1 MQAENRC
8 ETGSNDVRILEKLF
22 GLKDRIALVTGGSSG
37 IGRAIAFSL
46 AEAGAA
52 VVHVAR
58 NEASLQ
64 RAVKDV
70 EKINGKAAYLTCDV
84 SDMDVLAEAAAK
96 SASFFGA
103 PDILVNA
110 AGINMRQP
118 WEEISSDT
126 WDQQIDINLK
136 VPFFFARHLIP
147 GMQKKGWGRI
157 INIAS
162 LQSERAFPNS
172 VPYGASKGGV
182 MQLTRAM
189 AEAWS
194 AAESGITCNAIAPG
208 FFKTGLTSNLYKQEQ
223 VIDAL
228 ARQTIIGRNGELGD
242 LKGMAIFLA
251 SPASDYM
258 TGQTLYLDGG
268 WTAK

>member
-1 MQAENRC
+1 MK
-8 ETGSNDVRILEKLF
+8 RIEQLF
-22 GLKDRIALVTGGSSG
+22 DISGHVALVTGGSSG
-37 IGRAIAFSL
+37 IGRAMAFCL

-52 VVHVAR
+52 VIHVALPSEETALK
-58 NEASLQ
+58 EAV
-64 RAVKDV
+64 RDV
-70 EKINGKAAYLTCDV
+70 ENIAGRAAYLTCDV
-84 SDMDVLAEAAAK
+84 SDMDALQKMAQKAP
-96 SASFFGA
+96 SFFGP

-110 AGINMRQP
+110 AGINLRQP
-118 WEEISSDT
+118 WDEISSDT
-126 WDQQIDINLK
+126 WDRQLDINLK
-136 VPFFFARHLIP
+136 APFFLARYLIP
-147 GMQKKGWGRI
+147 GMQKNGWGKI

-194 AAESGITCNAIAPG
+194 KDGSGITCNAIGPG
-208 FFKTGLTSNLYKQEQ
+208 FFRTGLTSVLYDQKE

-228 ARQTIIGRNGELGD
+228 ARQTIIGRNGELDD
-242 LKGMAIFLA
+242 LKGVSIFLA
-251 SPASDYM
+251 SPASDYI
-258 TGQTLYLDGG
+258 TGQTIYLDGG

>member
-1 MQAENRC
+1 MKIIDQ
-8 ETGSNDVRILEKLF
+8 LF
-22 GLKDRIALVTGGSSG
+22 DISGHVALVTGGSSG
-37 IGRAIAFSL
+37 IGRAIALCL
-46 AEAGAA
+46 AEAGAS
-52 VVHVAR
+52 VVHAAL
-58 NEASLQ
+58 EQEEDALKD
-64 RAVKDV
+64 AVKDV
-70 EKINGKAAYLTCDV
+70 EKIGGKAAYLTCDV
-84 SDMDVLAEAAAK
+84 SDPDELANMAEK

-110 AGINMRQP
+110 AGVNFRQS
-118 WEEISSDT
+118 WKDITDAT
-126 WDQQIDINLK
+126 WNKQIDINLK
-136 VPFFFARHLIP
+136 APFFLARHLIA
-147 GMQKKGWGRI
+147 GMQKKGWGKI

-194 AAESGITCNAIAPG
+194 GNQSGITCNAIGPG
-208 FFKTGLTSNLYKQEQ
+208 FFKTGLTSVLYDQKD

-228 ARQTIIGRNGELGD
+228 ARQTIIGRNGELDD
-242 LKGMAIFLA
+242 LKGVSIFLA
-251 SPASDYM
+251 SPASDYI
-258 TGQTLYLDGG
+258 TGQTIYLDGG

>member
-1 MQAENRC
+1 MKIIDQ
-8 ETGSNDVRILEKLF
+8 LF
-22 GLKDRIALVTGGSSG
+22 DISGHVALVTGGSSG
-37 IGRAIAFSL
+37 IGRAIAFCL
-46 AEAGAA
+46 AEAGAS
-52 VVHVAR
+52 VVHAAL
-58 NEASLQ
+58 EQEEDALKD
-64 RAVKDV
+64 AVKDV
-70 EKINGKAAYLTCDV
+70 EKIGGKAAYLTCDV
-84 SDMDVLAEAAAK
+84 SDPDELANMAEK

-110 AGINMRQP
+110 AGVNFRQS
-118 WEEISSDT
+118 WKDVTDAT
-126 WDQQIDINLK
+126 WNKQIDINLK
-136 VPFFFARHLIP
+136 APFFLARHLIT
-147 GMQKKGWGRI
+147 GMQKKGWGKI

-194 AAESGITCNAIAPG
+194 GNQSGITCNAIGPG
-208 FFKTGLTSNLYKQEQ
+208 FFKTGLTSVLYDQKD

-228 ARQTIIGRNGELGD
+228 ARQTIIGRNGELDD
-242 LKGMAIFLA
+242 LKGVSIFLA
-251 SPASDYM
+251 SPASDYI
-258 TGQTLYLDGG
+258 TGQTIYLDGG

>member
-1 MQAENRC
+1 MKIIDQ
-8 ETGSNDVRILEKLF
+8 LF
-22 GLKDRIALVTGGSSG
+22 DISGHVALVTGGSSG
-37 IGRAIAFSL
+37 IGRAIAFCL
-46 AEAGAA
+46 AEAGSD
-52 VVHVAR
+52 VVHVALPSEE
-58 NEASLQ
+58 EALKE
-64 RAVKDV
+64 AVRDV
-70 EKINGKAAYLTCDV
+70 ENIGGKAAFLTCDV
-84 SDMDVLAEAAAK
+84 SDMDALAQTAEK

-110 AGINMRQP
+110 AGINLRQS
-118 WEEISSDT
+118 WEDISENS
-126 WDQQIDINLK
+126 WNKQIDINLRA
-136 VPFFFARHLIP
+136 PFFLARHLIP
-147 GMQKKGWGRI
+147 GMQEKGWGKI

-194 AAESGITCNAIAPG
+194 KDESGITCNAIGPG
-208 FFKTGLTSNLYKQEQ
+208 FFKTGLTAGLYKQRD

-228 ARQTIIGRNGELGD
+228 ARQTIIGRNGELDD
-242 LKGMAIFLA
+242 LKGVSIFLA
-251 SPASDYM
+251 SHASDYI
-258 TGQTLYLDGG
+258 TGQTIYLDGG

>member
-1 MQAENRC
+1 M
-8 ETGSNDVRILEKLF
+8 RIINQLF
-22 GLKDRIALVTGGSSG
+22 GIEGRVALVTGASSG
-37 IGRAIAFSL
+37 IGRAIAFCL

-52 VVHVAR
+52 VIHVAR
-58 NEASLQ
+58 KEKQLQEATE
-64 RAVKDV
+64 DV
-70 EKINGKAAYLTCDV
+70 EKINGKAAYLCCDV
-84 SDMDVLAEAAAK
+84 SDMDALAETVEK

-110 AGINMRQP
+110 AGINLRQS
-118 WEEISSDT
+118 WDNISADS
-126 WDQQIDINLK
+126 WDKQIDINLK
-136 VPFFFARHLIP
+136 APFFLAQHLIP
-147 GMQKKGWGRI
+147 GMREKGWGKI

-172 VPYGASKGGV
+172 IPYGASKGGM

-194 AAESGITCNAIAPG
+194 AAQSGITCNAIAPG
-208 FFKTGLTSNLYKQEQ
+208 FFKTGLTSVLYDKEE

-228 ARQTIIGRNGELGD
+228 ARQTIIGRNGELAD
-242 LKGMAIFLA
+242 LKGTTIFLA
-251 SPASDYM
+251 SPASDYI
-258 TGQTLYLDGG
+258 TGQTIFVDGG

>member
-1 MQAENRC
+1 MK
-8 ETGSNDVRILEKLF
+8 RIDQLF
-22 GLKDRIALVTGGSSG
+22 DISGHVALVTGGSSG
-37 IGRAIAFSL
+37 IGRAIAFCL

-52 VVHVAR
+52 VIHVALPSEETALK
-58 NEASLQ
+58 EAV
-64 RAVKDV
+64 ADV
-70 EKINGKAAYLTCDV
+70 DRLKRKSAYLTCDV
-84 SDMDVLAEAAAK
+84 SDMDALAKMAEK
-96 SASFFGA
+96 SSSFFGP

-110 AGINMRQP
+110 AGINLRQP
-118 WEEISSDT
+118 CDEISSDT
-126 WDQQIDINLK
+126 WDRQLDINLK
-136 VPFFFARHLIP
+136 TPFFLARHLVP
-147 GMQKKGWGRI
+147 GMQKNGWGKI

-194 AAESGITCNAIAPG
+194 KDGSGITCNAIGPG
-208 FFKTGLTSNLYKQEQ
+208 FFKTGLTSVLYDQKE

-228 ARQTIIGRNGELGD
+228 ARQTIIGRNGELD
-242 LKGMAIFLA
+242 DVKGVSIFLA
-251 SPASDYM
+251 SPASDYI
-258 TGQTLYLDGG
+258 TGQTIYLDGG

>member
-1 MQAENRC
+1 MKITDQ
-8 ETGSNDVRILEKLF
+8 LF
-22 GLKDRIALVTGGSSG
+22 GISNHVALVTGGSSG
-37 IGRAIAFSL
+37 IGRAIAFCL

-52 VVHVAR
+52 IIHVALPSEE
-58 NEASLQ
+58 EALKD
-64 RAVKDV
+64 AVADV
-70 EKINGKAAYLTCDV
+70 ENIGGKAAFLTCDV
-84 SDMDVLAEAAAK
+84 SDMDGLAKMAEK

-110 AGINMRQP
+110 AGINLRQP
-118 WEEISSDT
+118 WEEISDNS
-126 WDQQIDINLK
+126 WNKQIDINLK
-136 VPFFFARHLIP
+136 APFFLARYLIP
-147 GMQKKGWGRI
+147 GMQEKGWGKI

-194 AAESGITCNAIAPG
+194 KDESGITCNAIGPG
-208 FFKTGLTSNLYKQEQ
+208 FFKTGLTQGLYKQDE

-228 ARQTIIGRNGELGD
+228 ARQTIIGRNGELDD
-242 LKGMAIFLA
+242 LKGVSIFLA
-251 SPASDYM
+251 SPASDYI
-258 TGQTLYLDGG
+258 TGQTIYLDGG

>member
-1 MQAENRC
+1 M
-8 ETGSNDVRILEKLF
+8 KLIDQLF
-22 GLKDRIALVTGGSSG
+22 NINGHVALVTGGSSG
-37 IGRAIAFSL
+37 IGRAIAFCL

-52 VVHVAR
+52 VIHVALPSEETALK
-58 NEASLQ
+58 EAV
-64 RAVKDV
+64 RDV
-70 EKINGKAAYLTCDV
+70 ENIQGRAAYLTCDV
-84 SDMDVLAEAAAK
+84 SDMDALEKMAQKAP
-96 SASFFGA
+96 SFFGS

-118 WEEISSDT
+118 WDEISSDS
-126 WDQQIDINLK
+126 WDRQLDINLK
-136 VPFFFARHLIP
+136 APFFLARHLVP
-147 GMQKKGWGRI
+147 AMQKNGWGKI

-162 LQSERAFPNS
+162 LQSERAFSNS

-194 AAESGITCNAIAPG
+194 KNQSGITCNAIGPG
-208 FFKTGLTSNLYKQEQ
+208 FFKTGLTSVLYDQKE

-228 ARQTIIGRNGELGD
+228 ARQTIIGRNGELDD
-242 LKGMAIFLA
+242 LKGVSIFLA
-251 SPASDYM
+251 SPASDYI
-258 TGQTLYLDGG
+258 TGQTIYLDGG